1 MLNLI
6 YSVFAQFSIIVKT
19 ASKVSSLILYNRFIF
34 IGEPHILK
42 IMVWQIIG
50 RISMIKLMVEE
61 KEGSWEIGVN
71 LNKEETEVSSLVNII
86 HN

>member
-1 MLNLI
+1 
-6 YSVFAQFSIIVKT
+6 
-19 ASKVSSLILYNRFIF
+19 
-34 IGEPHILK
+34 
-42 IMVWQIIG
+42 MVWQIIG

-61 KEGSWEIGVN
+61 KGGSWEIGVN